1 MRKNVCL
8 KATWRQP
15 WRTMLLLL
23 FCAGLTFA
31 FLSQVLQYWVI
42 QDAVADSAG
51 YYHAVG
57 ALRTENTEAEDAF
70 PSLSV
75 LEKSE
80 YVDYVNTYV
89 SRYGTMQDVFNTD
102 LNGDLNNHIL
112 YLQGTFREITKET
125 EKPLCM
131 YAQKYVPREVAYL
144 TFDITNLF
152 SGHPEMASL
161 GEMRFRMDVTQNRD
175 FMNRLQEELQ
185 PGESYLFCAQWK
197 KYYYRRLPSL
207 VIRCFLWVR
216 SRVPDWT
223 RRPITQVMIT
233 NTPFQWQREICGTIF
248 ILSPRGL
255 W

>member
-1 MRKNVCL
+1 MRKKRLPEGHMAAALAHHVAASL
-8 KATWRQP
+8 
-15 WRTMLLLL
+15 
-23 FCAGLTFA
+23 CAGLTFA

-112 YLQGTFREITKET
+112 YLQGIFREITEGNRET
-125 EKPLCM
+125 SL
-131 YAQKYVPREVAYL
+131 YVRAKIRTQRGCL
-144 TFDITNLF
+144 
-152 SGHPEMASL
+152 S
-161 GEMRFRMDVTQNRD
+161 DV
-175 FMNRLQEELQ
+175 
-185 PGESYLFCAQWK
+185 
-197 KYYYRRLPSL
+197 
-207 VIRCFLWVR
+207 
-216 SRVPDWT
+216 
-223 RRPITQVMIT
+223 
-233 NTPFQWQREICGTIF
+233 
-248 ILSPRGL
+248 
-255 W
+255 

>member
-144 TFDITNLF
+144 TFDITC
-152 SGHPEMASL
+152 SP
-161 GEMRFRMDVTQNRD
+161 VTRKW
-175 FMNRLQEELQ
+175 LL
-185 PGESYLFCAQWK
+185 
-197 KYYYRRLPSL
+197 
-207 VIRCFLWVR
+207 
-216 SRVPDWT
+216 
-223 RRPITQVMIT
+223 
-233 NTPFQWQREICGTIF
+233 
-248 ILSPRGL
+248 
-255 W
+255 

>member
-89 SRYGTMQDVFNTD
+89 SRYGTMQDVLRAKIRTQRGC
-102 LNGDLNNHIL
+102 L
-112 YLQGTFREITKET
+112 
-125 EKPLCM
+125 
-131 YAQKYVPREVAYL
+131 
-144 TFDITNLF
+144 
-152 SGHPEMASL
+152 S
-161 GEMRFRMDVTQNRD
+161 DV
-175 FMNRLQEELQ
+175 
-185 PGESYLFCAQWK
+185 
-197 KYYYRRLPSL
+197 
-207 VIRCFLWVR
+207 
-216 SRVPDWT
+216 
-223 RRPITQVMIT
+223 
-233 NTPFQWQREICGTIF
+233 
-248 ILSPRGL
+248 
-255 W
+255 